1 MGQTE
6 AQAGDSPTAPTLER
20 DSGKAPR
27 TAVLFPGMGRF
38 DFATAGRFLVLDRY
52 ARHRLAIA
60 DEVLGFSVL
69 ERFHDAGADYSEY
82 AQLAFLVASLAAA
95 DRAEDRFGMRPDVCA
110 GASFGQKA
118 AAAYAGSLDFPDVV
132 RMTAEL
138 ARCEREYFT
147 TEHSDV
153 VTHSV
158 YRVPDEE
165 FHALLAEMRDRGDWF
180 DISGELDRGFY
191 MVSLPE
197 SRLDAFIRAVR
208 DLGGYSMYTMRPPV
222 HARVF
227 GPLRRKAEAEVFANY
242 RIRAPRIP
250 VISDAD
256 GTVVDSAEAMRTML
270 LDTFD
275 RAIRW
280 PDMVTSM
287 AGLGVGTLY
296 VTGAD
301 DMFHR
306 LNSTARTF
314 DVITV
319 NPKNALRP
327 GPPKLRSRAAA

>member
-1 MGQTE
+1 MGRTE
-6 AQAGDSPTAPTLER
+6 AQGWDSPTAPAVGR
-20 DSGKAPR
+20 ASGAEPR

-38 DFATAGRFLVLDRY
+38 DFASAGRFLVLDRY
-52 ARHRLAIA
+52 ARDRLATA

-82 AQLAFLVASLAAA
+82 AQLAFLIASLAAA

-118 AAAYAGSLDFPDVV
+118 AAAYAGSLDFADVV

-138 ARCEREYFT
+138 ARCEKEYFS

-165 FHALLAEMRDRGDWF
+165 FHALLDDMRARGEWF
-180 DISGELDRGFY
+180 DISGVLERGFY
-191 MVSLPE
+191 MVSLRE
-197 SRLDAFIRAVR
+197 SRLEDFIRAVR
-208 DLGGYSMYTMRPPV
+208 DLGGYSLYTMRPPV
-222 HARVF
+222 HAGAF
-227 GPLRRKAEAEVFANY
+227 GALRRKAEAEVIAKY
-242 RIRAPRIP
+242 RIRAPRLP

-287 AGLGVGTLY
+287 AGLGVESLY

-306 LNSTARTF
+306 LNCTVRNF

-327 GPPKLRSRAAA
+327 GPPKLRARAA

>member
-6 AQAGDSPTAPTLER
+6 AHTGDSPMAPAVAR
-20 DSGKAPR
+20 ASGTAPR

-38 DFATAGRFLVLDRY
+38 DFASAGRFLVLDRY
-52 ARHRLAIA
+52 ARTRLTVA

-82 AQLAFLVASLAAA
+82 AQLAFLIASLAAA

-138 ARCEREYFT
+138 ARCEKEYFT

-153 VTHSV
+153 VTHAV

-165 FHALLAEMRDRGDWF
+165 FHALLDEMRARGDWF
-180 DISGELDRGFY
+180 EISGELDRGFY

-197 SRLDAFIRAVR
+197 SRLEEFIRAVR
-208 DLGGYSMYTMRPPV
+208 ALGGYSMYTMRPPV
-222 HARVF
+222 HARAF
-227 GPLRRKAEAEVFANY
+227 GALRRKAEAEVFTKY
-242 RIRAPRIP
+242 RIKAPRLP

-275 RAIRW
+275 RAIHW
-280 PDMVTSM
+280 PAMVTSM
-287 AGLGVGTLY
+287 VGLGVETLH

-306 LNSTARTF
+306 LNCTVRAF
-314 DVITV
+314 DVRTI

-327 GPPKLRSRAAA
+327 GPPMLRSRRAA